1 VALKLMS
8 DERLARRAAKG
19 SRSAFAV
26 IIERHHQALNRYH
39 SIAGNGHGAADAL
52 QISAAAA
59 K

>member
-1 VALKLMS
+1 MS